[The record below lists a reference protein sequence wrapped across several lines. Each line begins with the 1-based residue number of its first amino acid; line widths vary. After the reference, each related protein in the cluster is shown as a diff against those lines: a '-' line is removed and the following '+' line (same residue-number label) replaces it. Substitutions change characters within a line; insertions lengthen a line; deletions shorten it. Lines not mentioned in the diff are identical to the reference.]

1 MEKVSRL
8 YIGARER
15 QIMNYLFEAKQDVTV
30 QELASVIDVSARTI
44 HRDLQQVEKTLAA
57 FRIGLT
63 KKAGVGL
70 SIHTTAAKKTSI
82 KQAMNTNTVYEH
94 TPNER
99 QAIILATLFS
109 AKEPIKLFS
118 LAADLHVTA
127 ATISHDLDALEEE
140 MKAYHLSFIRKR
152 GFGVQIKGAEEHK
165 RQAISQL
172 VSSFIDPME
181 LVTLYK
187 DKALRHEQTQNK
199 ITNRLLDFVQADR
212 LQAIEEAVEN
222 VKGDLPYELA
232 DDAYIALIIHLA
244 LAIERLNNGDEIDF
258 DKDYLE
264 QLTKEEAYQTATLL
278 LKQLETNLNMTIPR
292 AEVGYITMHLLGA
305 KLSVDQHYIIE
316 DTTIDIAYKARELI
330 DYVSEQLQI
339 SLDQSPSLLND
350 LVAHL
355 KPTLYRM
362 KKGMDITNP
371 LLKDIQRDYQDLFDL
386 LTEAVETVFPTITF
400 PADEIGYLVLHFG
413 AVLFDKTFAKPLNVL
428 VVCASG
434 IGTAKI
440 LASQLQQQFPE
451 ITNIEN
457 ISMFELSRTT
467 LSDYDII
474 LSTVALANV
483 GVPHTVVSPIL
494 TNEDTEEIKKQ
505 LQVKQ
510 RLANF
515 KETTTPTQSADYV
528 TKLEQLHH
536 YTSVVNQIMESFRV
550 MDWSAFES
558 IENVLHA
565 ICQDLEQ
572 LHYMTQA
579 SAVFQKLVAREALG
593 GMGLPDTTVALYHT
607 RSSSVSQPI
616 FTIYRLKKPLEVQGM
631 QQEALP
637 VDTILM
643 MLAPEKTTDEVL
655 KVLSFISSLLVQQ
668 EASAT
673 LFAGGSEEEVHQFLA
688 FHLMQ
693 FIKRNHILEE

>member
-1 MEKVSRL
+1 MSRL

-15 QIMNYLFEAKQDVTV
+15 QIINYLFKSKQDVTV
-30 QELASVIDVSARTI
+30 QELASVIDVSTRTI

-57 FRIGLT
+57 FHIGLT

-70 SIHTTAAKKTSI
+70 SIHTTAAKKASM
-82 KQAMNTNTVYEH
+82 KQAMNTNTANEY
-94 TPNER
+94 TPQER
-99 QAIILATLFS
+99 QATILATLFS

-118 LAADLHVTA
+118 LAADLHVTV

-181 LVTLYK
+181 LITLYK
-187 DKALRHEQTQNK
+187 DKAERHKQTENK

-212 LQAIEEAVEN
+212 LQAIEEAVDN
-222 VKGDLPYELA
+222 IKNDLPYELA
-232 DDAYIALIIHLA
+232 DDAYVALIIHLA
-244 LAIERLNNGDEIDF
+244 LAIERLKNGDEIDF
-258 DKDYLE
+258 NEEYLE
-264 QLTKEEAYQTATLL
+264 QLSKEEAYQTATMLWS
-278 LKQLETNLNMTIPR
+278 QLETNLNMTIPR

-316 DTTIDIAYKARELI
+316 DTAIDIAYKARELI

-339 SLDQSPSLLND
+339 PLDQAPTLLND

-355 KPTLYRM
+355 KPTMYRM
-362 KKGMDITNP
+362 KKGMSITNP
-371 LLKDIQRDYQDLFDL
+371 LLSDIQRDYPDLFDL
-386 LTEAVETVFPTITF
+386 LTDAVKAVFPSLSF
-400 PADEIGYLVLHFG
+400 PPDEIGYLVLHFG
-413 AVLFDKTFAKPLNVL
+413 SVLFDKTFAKPLNAL
-428 VVCASG
+428 VICASG

-451 ITNIEN
+451 ITSIEN
-457 ISMFELSRTT
+457 ISMFELSRMT

-474 LSTVALANV
+474 LSTVALADV

-494 TNEDTEEIKKQ
+494 TNEDTEEIKQQ
-505 LQVKQ
+505 LQMKR

-515 KETTTPTQSADYV
+515 KEKATPTQTADYV
-528 TKLEQLHH
+528 TKLEQLHQ
-536 YTSVVNQIMESFRV
+536 YTSVVGQIMKSFRV
-550 MDWSAFES
+550 SDWAAFKS
-558 IENVLHA
+558 IENVLQA
-565 ICQDLEQ
+565 ICQELEQ
-572 LHYMTQA
+572 LQYITQA
-579 SAVFQKLVAREALG
+579 SAIFQKLIAREALG
-593 GMGLPDTTVALYHT
+593 GMGLPGTTVALYHT
-607 RSSSVSQPI
+607 RSTAVVQPI
-616 FTIYRLKKPLEVQGM
+616 FMVYRLRSPLEVQGM
-631 QQEALP
+631 QEGALP
-637 VDTILM
+637 IDTILM
-643 MLAPEKTTDEVL
+643 MLAPEAASDEVL
-655 KVLSFISSLLVQQ
+655 ETLSFISSLLVQQ

-673 LFAGGSEEEVHQFLA
+673 LFASGREEEVHQFLA

-693 FIKRNHILEE
+693 FIQRNHILEE

>member
-1 MEKVSRL
+1 MSRL

-15 QIMNYLFEAKQDVTV
+15 QIINYLFESKQDVTV
-30 QELASVIDVSARTI
+30 QELASVIDVSTRTI

-57 FRIGLT
+57 FQIGLT

-70 SIHTTAAKKTSI
+70 SIHTTAAKKASM
-82 KQAMNTNTVYEH
+82 KQAMNTNTANEY
-94 TPNER
+94 TPQER
-99 QAIILATLFS
+99 QAAILATLFS

-118 LAADLHVTA
+118 LAADLHVTV

-187 DKALRHEQTQNK
+187 DKAERHKQTENK

-212 LQAIEEAVEN
+212 LQAIEEAVDN
-222 VKGDLPYELA
+222 IKNDLPYELA
-232 DDAYIALIIHLA
+232 DDAYVALIIHLA
-244 LAIERLNNGDEIDF
+244 LAIERLKNGDEIDF
-258 DKDYLE
+258 NEEYLE
-264 QLTKEEAYQTATLL
+264 QLSKEEAYQTATTLWS
-278 LKQLETNLNMTIPR
+278 QLETNLNMTIPQ

-316 DTTIDIAYKARELI
+316 DTAIDIAYKARELI

-339 SLDQSPSLLND
+339 PLDQSPSLLND

-355 KPTLYRM
+355 KPTMYRM
-362 KKGMDITNP
+362 KKGMGITNP
-371 LLKDIQRDYQDLFDL
+371 LLSDIQRDYPDLFDL
-386 LTEAVETVFPTITF
+386 LTEAAKAVFPSLSF
-400 PADEIGYLVLHFG
+400 PPDEIGYLVLHFG
-413 AVLFDKTFAKPLNVL
+413 AVLFDKTFAKPLHAL

-451 ITNIEN
+451 ITSIEN
-457 ISMFELSRTT
+457 ISMFELSRMT

-494 TNEDTEEIKKQ
+494 TNNDTEEIKQQ
-505 LQVKQ
+505 LQMKR
-510 RLANF
+510 RLATY
-515 KETTTPTQSADYV
+515 KAAVTPIQTADYV
-528 TKLEQLHH
+528 TKLDQLHQ

-550 MDWSAFES
+550 LDWSAFES
-558 IENVLHA
+558 IENVLQA
-565 ICQDLEQ
+565 ICQELEQ
-572 LHYMTQA
+572 LHYITQA
-579 SAVFQKLVAREALG
+579 SAVFQKLIAREALG
-593 GMGLPDTTVALYHT
+593 GMGLPGTTVALHHT
-607 RSSSVSQPI
+607 RSNAVLQPL
-616 FTIYRLKKPLEVQGM
+616 FTVYRLRYPIEVQGM
-631 QQEALP
+631 QEESLP
-637 VDTILM
+637 IDTVLM
-643 MLAPEKTTDEVL
+643 MLAPEAVSDEAL
-655 KVLSFISSLLVQQ
+655 ETLSFISSLLVQQ

-673 LFAGGSEEEVHQFLA
+673 LFASGREKEIHQFLA

-693 FIKRNHILEE
+693 FIQQNHILEE

>member
-1 MEKVSRL
+1 MSRL

-15 QIMNYLFEAKQDVTV
+15 QIINYLFESKQDVTV
-30 QELASVIDVSARTI
+30 QELASVIDVSTRTI

-57 FRIGLT
+57 FQIGLT

-70 SIHTTAAKKTSI
+70 SIHTTAAKKASM
-82 KQAMNTNTVYEH
+82 KQAMNTNTANEY
-94 TPNER
+94 TPQER
-99 QAIILATLFS
+99 QAAILATLFS

-118 LAADLHVTA
+118 LAADLHVTV
-127 ATISHDLDALEEE
+127 ATISHDVDALEEE

-187 DKALRHEQTQNK
+187 DKAERHKQTENK

-212 LQAIEEAVEN
+212 LQAIEEAVDN
-222 VKGDLPYELA
+222 IKNDLPYELA

-244 LAIERLNNGDEIDF
+244 LAIERLKNGDEIDF
-258 DKDYLE
+258 NEEYLE
-264 QLTKEEAYQTATLL
+264 QLSKEEAYQTATTLWS
-278 LKQLETNLNMTIPR
+278 QLETNLNMTIPQ

-316 DTTIDIAYKARELI
+316 DTAIDIAYKARELI

-339 SLDQSPSLLND
+339 PLDQSPSLLND

-355 KPTLYRM
+355 KPTMYRM
-362 KKGMDITNP
+362 KKGMGITNP
-371 LLKDIQRDYQDLFDL
+371 LLSDIQRDYPDLFDL
-386 LTEAVETVFPTITF
+386 LTEAAKAVFPSLSF
-400 PADEIGYLVLHFG
+400 PPDEIGYLVLHFG
-413 AVLFDKTFAKPLNVL
+413 AVLFDKTFAKPLHAL

-451 ITNIEN
+451 ITSIEN
-457 ISMFELSRTT
+457 ISMFELSRMT

-494 TNEDTEEIKKQ
+494 TNNDTEEIKQQ
-505 LQVKQ
+505 LQMKR
-510 RLANF
+510 RLATY
-515 KETTTPTQSADYV
+515 KAAVTPIQTADYV
-528 TKLEQLHH
+528 TKLDQLHQ

-550 MDWSAFES
+550 LDWSAFES
-558 IENVLHA
+558 IENVLQA
-565 ICQDLEQ
+565 ICQELEQ
-572 LHYMTQA
+572 LHYITQA
-579 SAVFQKLVAREALG
+579 SAVFQKLIAREALG
-593 GMGLPDTTVALYHT
+593 GMGLPGTTVALHHT
-607 RSSSVSQPI
+607 RSNAVLQPL
-616 FTIYRLKKPLEVQGM
+616 FTVYRLRNPIEVQGM
-631 QQEALP
+631 QEESLP
-637 VDTILM
+637 IDTVLM
-643 MLAPEKTTDEVL
+643 MLAPEAVSDEAL
-655 KVLSFISSLLVQQ
+655 ETLSFISSLLVQQ

-673 LFAGGSEEEVHQFLA
+673 LFASGREKEIHQFLA

-693 FIKRNHILEE
+693 FIQQNHILEE

>member
-1 MEKVSRL
+1 MSRL

-15 QIMNYLFEAKQDVTV
+15 QIINYLFKSKQDVTV
-30 QELASVIDVSARTI
+30 QELASVIDVSTRTI

-57 FRIGLT
+57 FHIGLT

-70 SIHTTAAKKTSI
+70 SIHTTAAKKASM
-82 KQAMNTNTVYEH
+82 KQAMNTNTANEY
-94 TPNER
+94 TPQER
-99 QAIILATLFS
+99 QATILATLFS

-118 LAADLHVTA
+118 LAADLHVTV

-181 LVTLYK
+181 LITLYK
-187 DKALRHEQTQNK
+187 DKAERHKQTENK

-212 LQAIEEAVEN
+212 LQAIEEAVDN
-222 VKGDLPYELA
+222 IKNDLPYELA
-232 DDAYIALIIHLA
+232 DDAYVALIIHLA
-244 LAIERLNNGDEIDF
+244 LAIERLKNGDEIDF
-258 DKDYLE
+258 NEEYLE
-264 QLTKEEAYQTATLL
+264 QLSKEEAYQTATMLWS
-278 LKQLETNLNMTIPR
+278 QLETNLNMTIPR

-316 DTTIDIAYKARELI
+316 DTAIDIAYKARELI

-339 SLDQSPSLLND
+339 PLDQAPTLLND

-355 KPTLYRM
+355 KPTMYRM
-362 KKGMDITNP
+362 KKGMSITNP
-371 LLKDIQRDYQDLFDL
+371 LLSDIQRDYPDLFDL
-386 LTEAVETVFPTITF
+386 LTDAVKAVFPSLSF
-400 PADEIGYLVLHFG
+400 PPDEIGYLVLHFG
-413 AVLFDKTFAKPLNVL
+413 SVLFDKTFAKPLNAL
-428 VVCASG
+428 VICASG

-451 ITNIEN
+451 ITSIEN
-457 ISMFELSRTT
+457 ISMFELSRMT

-474 LSTVALANV
+474 LSTVALADV

-494 TNEDTEEIKKQ
+494 TNDDTEEIKQQ
-505 LQVKQ
+505 LQMKR

-515 KETTTPTQSADYV
+515 KEKATPTQTADYV
-528 TKLEQLHH
+528 TKLEQLHQ
-536 YTSVVNQIMESFRV
+536 YTSVVGQIMKSFRV
-550 MDWSAFES
+550 SDWAAFKS
-558 IENVLHA
+558 IENVLQA
-565 ICQDLEQ
+565 ICQELEQ
-572 LHYMTQA
+572 LQYITQA
-579 SAVFQKLVAREALG
+579 SAIFQKLIAREALG
-593 GMGLPDTTVALYHT
+593 GMGLPGTTVALYHT
-607 RSSSVSQPI
+607 RSTAVVQPI
-616 FTIYRLKKPLEVQGM
+616 FMVYRLRSPLEVQGM
-631 QQEALP
+631 QEGALP
-637 VDTILM
+637 IDTILM
-643 MLAPEKTTDEVL
+643 MLAPEAASDEVL
-655 KVLSFISSLLVQQ
+655 ETLSFISSLLVQQ

-673 LFAGGSEEEVHQFLA
+673 LFASGREEEVHQFLA

-693 FIKRNHILEE
+693 FIQRNHILEE

>member
-1 MEKVSRL
+1 MSRL

-15 QIMNYLFEAKQDVTV
+15 QIINYLFESKQDVTV
-30 QELASVIDVSARTI
+30 QELASVIDVSTRTI

-57 FRIGLT
+57 FQIGLT

-70 SIHTTAAKKTSI
+70 SIHTTAAKKASM
-82 KQAMNTNTVYEH
+82 KQAMNTNTANEY
-94 TPNER
+94 TPQER
-99 QAIILATLFS
+99 QAAILATLFS

-118 LAADLHVTA
+118 LAADLHVTV

-187 DKALRHEQTQNK
+187 DKAERHKQTENK

-212 LQAIEEAVEN
+212 LQAIEEAVDN
-222 VKGDLPYELA
+222 IKNDLPYELA
-232 DDAYIALIIHLA
+232 DDAYVALIIHLA
-244 LAIERLNNGDEIDF
+244 LAIERLKNGDEIDF
-258 DKDYLE
+258 NEEYLE
-264 QLTKEEAYQTATLL
+264 QLSKEEAYQTATTLWS
-278 LKQLETNLNMTIPR
+278 QLETNLNMTIPQ

-316 DTTIDIAYKARELI
+316 DTAIDIAYKARELI

-339 SLDQSPSLLND
+339 PLDQSPSLLND

-355 KPTLYRM
+355 KPTMYRM
-362 KKGMDITNP
+362 KKGMGITNP
-371 LLKDIQRDYQDLFDL
+371 LLSDIQRDYPDLFDL
-386 LTEAVETVFPTITF
+386 LTEAAKAVFPSLSF
-400 PADEIGYLVLHFG
+400 PPDEIGYLVLHFG
-413 AVLFDKTFAKPLNVL
+413 AVLFDKTFAKPLHAL

-451 ITNIEN
+451 ITSIEN
-457 ISMFELSRTT
+457 ISMFELSRMT

-494 TNEDTEEIKKQ
+494 TNNDTEEIKQQ
-505 LQVKQ
+505 LQMKR
-510 RLANF
+510 RLATY
-515 KETTTPTQSADYV
+515 KAAVTPIQTADYV
-528 TKLEQLHH
+528 TKLDQLHQ

-550 MDWSAFES
+550 LDWSAFES
-558 IENVLHA
+558 IENVLQA
-565 ICQDLEQ
+565 ICQELEQ
-572 LHYMTQA
+572 LHYITQA
-579 SAVFQKLVAREALG
+579 SAVFQKLIAREALG
-593 GMGLPDTTVALYHT
+593 GMGLPGTTVALHHT
-607 RSSSVSQPI
+607 RSNAVLQPL
-616 FTIYRLKKPLEVQGM
+616 FTVYRLRNPIEVQGM
-631 QQEALP
+631 QEESLP
-637 VDTILM
+637 IDTVLM
-643 MLAPEKTTDEVL
+643 MLAPEAVSDEAL
-655 KVLSFISSLLVQQ
+655 ETLSFISSLLVQQ
-668 EASAT
+668 KASAT
-673 LFAGGSEEEVHQFLA
+673 LFASGREKEIHQFLA

-693 FIKRNHILEE
+693 FIQRNHILEE